1 MPDVE
6 NIKSC
11 LAMHF
16 SDGEVHVSG
25 DDGRHFQ
32 VVVISDDFVGKN
44 RVQQHQAV
52 YKALGDQVGKDIHAV
67 SISTY
72 TCEKW
77 QQQKRLTGE
86 L

>member
-6 NIKSC
+6 DIKS
-11 LAMHF
+11 LLSTHF
-16 SDGEVHVSG
+16 SDAEVHVSG
-25 DDGRHFQ
+25 DGRHFQ
-32 VVVISDDFVGKN
+32 VVVVSDDFVGKSK
-44 RVQQHQAV
+44 VQQHQSI
-52 YKALGDQVGKDIHAV
+52 YKALGDQIGGDIHAV

-77 QQQKRLTGE
+77 QQQKKLTGE